1 MKQLAKKNIYLA
13 RFLTCVNKSQVLRS
27 APFYVDFL
35 KETNQDEFTLKA
47 MGTSLESGPKKLFD
61 IATLSGEIDVN
72 AKKSAINF
80 CDNMEQW
87 TDQYQEINK
96 L

>member
-1 MKQLAKKNIYLA
+1 MAKKNIYLA

-87 TDQYQEINK
+87 TDQY
-96 L
+96 

>member
-1 MKQLAKKNIYLA
+1 
-13 RFLTCVNKSQVLRS
+13 
-27 APFYVDFL
+27 
-35 KETNQDEFTLKA
+35 